1 MMAIGRCWEVLKA
14 VGVVLWPIRF
24 ILLVMAAMI
33 GILSLSQGQDALYG
47 AVIEGDRR
55 WWVFA
60 AVTAW
65 AVQSW
70 YWARFLLELPLRGFP
85 VRFHGGRPFD
95 CAFAKPLERWIPRVL
110 GALCFV
116 IVGKFIYSSSCAS
129 VCPGEPPG
137 SALLWTGW
145 YLLSAILFLVATM
158 VRRILLRSHHAAQM
172 PIRPPA
178 PERLSRIAG
187 ITALGWLALL
197 VLGAASAIV
206 DFRLSSAAVDF
217 RQIAALVIV
226 AALAIGS
233 FVVLLTLRLPG
244 STTGFVLFLIATNT
258 ALFLSS
264 ILDPASF
271 GMWAK
276 PAAVLMLSA
285 GVWVGA
291 TSFFLAFPGERL
303 RIPVTTLLVIAM
315 LVFGFAPK
323 YLPHLWGDYAGDYD
337 NHRVRIGDPIK
348 VSDGRQPDDR
358 VSLLDA
364 FKAWREQAPCVPAGN
379 NECVKPM
386 ILVEAQG
393 GASRSGYWVATVLG
407 ALEDVARDLPFHK
420 SVFVISG
427 VSGGSLGA
435 AVYQRLVAAHSQR
448 NGKPL
453 CTSDDRPSAS
463 FSACGQAVL
472 EHDFLGAVF
481 FSMFNADLLQR
492 LLPGDLM
499 PDRAVALETAW
510 ERAWRQT
517 VGTDDFAQAF
527 PVRDKNQPSALPQD
541 WLPVLLLNG
550 ASVKTG
556 RRIVTSDIAVEPRCV
571 SSDQADTGQDLPSAV
586 DFFCLT
592 RRQIRLSTAV
602 HNSARFPYISPAG
615 TLWARD
621 AEGREWKADRI
632 VDGGY
637 VEAQGA
643 TTLSDLLVAIAAD
656 WVETKN
662 DGNWDDRVLPIV
674 ISIENDPPP
683 DEPSCDKPA
692 GDARCWGIRLS
703 DTVGTEARAMS
714 GVMQF
719 ANDFLAPAVGLASS
733 RSGRGLYATRALEV
747 HLYWAGRNQGRREHI
762 AEDKLTPW
770 PGIRLNLLKS
780 QGPDP
785 AMSWYLSKRSQDDM
799 AGDLCEGGG
808 GELDNSLGNLG
819 AHLRIADLP
828 ALIRDGEGC
837 TALKA
842 KPTSPKP

>member
-1 MMAIGRCWEVLKA
+1 MIAIGRGWEALKA

-33 GILSLSQGQDALYG
+33 GILSLPQGQDALYG

-55 WWVFA
+55 WLVFA

-70 YWARFLLELPLRGFP
+70 YWARFLLSLPLRGFP
-85 VRFHGGRPFD
+85 ARLYGGRPFD
-95 CAFAKPLERWIPRVL
+95 AAFTGPLIEWIPRIL
-110 GALCFV
+110 GGLAFV
-116 IVGKFIYSSSCAS
+116 IVGGFVYAASCPS
-129 VCPGEPPG
+129 VCPSEPPR
-137 SALLWTGW
+137 SALLWMGW
-145 YLLSAILFLVATM
+145 YFLSAILFLVATM
-158 VRRILLRSHHAAQM
+158 VRRALLRLRCAAVTPVLPPVPGGLSHIAA
-172 PIRPPA
+172 IV
-178 PERLSRIAG
+178 
-187 ITALGWLALL
+187 ALGWLALL
-197 VLGAASAIV
+197 ILAAASAVV
-206 DFRLSSAAVDF
+206 DFRVLGGSSGI
-217 RQIAALVIV
+217 RQAGALLIV

-233 FVVLLTLRLPG
+233 LVVLLTLRLPG
-244 STTGFVLFLIATNT
+244 STTGFVLFLIAVNT
-258 ALFLSS
+258 ALFVSS

-323 YLPHLWGDYAGDYD
+323 FIPHLWGDYAGDYD

-348 VSDGRQPDDR
+348 VSDGRQLDDR

-379 NECVKPM
+379 NACVKPM

-407 ALEDVARDLPFHK
+407 ALEDVARDFPFHK
-420 SVFVISG
+420 SVFAISG

-453 CTSDDRPSAS
+453 CTSDGQPSDS
-463 FSACGQAVL
+463 FSACGQAVV

-510 ERAWRQT
+510 EQAWRQT
-517 VGTDDFAQAF
+517 VGTDDFAEAF

-541 WLPVLLLNG
+541 WLPVLFLNG

-556 RRIVTSDIAVEPRCV
+556 RRIVTSDIAVEPKCV

-621 AEGREWKADRI
+621 AQGREWKADRI

-643 TTLSDLLVAIAAD
+643 TTLSDLLFAIAAD
-656 WVETKN
+656 WVEKKN

-674 ISIENDPPP
+674 ISIQNDPPP

-719 ANDFLAPAVGLASS
+719 ANDFLAPAIGLASS
-733 RSGRGLYATRALEV
+733 RSGRGLYAARALEV

-762 AEDKLTPW
+762 DEEKLAGW
-770 PGIRLNLLKS
+770 PGIRLNLLQSK
-780 QGPDP
+780 GPDP
-785 AMSWYLSKRSQDDM
+785 AMSWYLSKRSQNDM
-799 AGDLCEGGG
+799 ASDLCEGGG
-808 GELDNSLGNLG
+808 GALDKSLANLG
-819 AHLRIADLP
+819 SHLSVADLP
-828 ALIRDGEGC
+828 GLIRDGEGC
-837 TALKA
+837 TALKK
-842 KPTSPKP
+842 KPTLPKP